1 MVDENLG
8 GPTHQHFFNARLHM
22 MLDGE
27 GNTVTEHEF
36 RPRPWGTDNPH
47 GNVFDTTTR
56 VLSRER
62 DAVREADGRTG
73 RYWKIAN
80 PGKKNSVGGPTA
92 YKLLVHS
99 APVML
104 AQEGCYM
111 TSRGG
116 FATKHIWVTRYAPDE
131 RYASG
136 EFPNQHAGGDG
147 LPKYVAQNRSIE
159 NQDVVVWHSFGATHV
174 CRPEDFPVMPV
185 EYVGFTLKPTGF
197 FAENPAMDLPPD
209 RNSASRDNR
218 DDNSCCG

>member
-1 MVDENLG
+1 
-8 GPTHQHFFNARLHM
+8 
-22 MLDGE
+22 
-27 GNTVTEHEF
+27 
-36 RPRPWGTDNPH
+36 
-47 GNVFDTTTR
+47 
-56 VLSRER
+56 
-62 DAVREADGRTG
+62 
-73 RYWKIAN
+73 
-80 PGKKNSVGGPTA
+80 
-92 YKLLVHS
+92 
-99 APVML
+99 ML

-147 LPKYVAQNRSIE
+147 LPKYVAQNREIE
-159 NQDVVVWHSFGATHV
+159 NQDIVVWHSFGATHV

-185 EYVGFTLKPTGF
+185 EYVGFTLKPNGF

-218 DDNSCCG
+218 DKGSCCG